1 MFHDQQPAR
10 PSAANS
16 GTWGVNAIVHVWSR
30 IFWNLQRIM
39 VAAVVLVALL
49 SPHMAESQGLCAGDL
64 VDNPSWDCSNL
75 TGLCSTITVGSTQW
89 LVLFPWSCSS
99 MMLAVTFA
107 IEVEFSLD
115 STELY
120 NQSWNIRF
128 RHDQTAVVDISAK
141 LNYYCQ

>member
-16 GTWGVNAIVHVWSR
+16 GTWGC
-30 IFWNLQRIM
+30 QRNCTCM
-39 VAAVVLVALL
+39 VAYFLEFATNHGSCSGARRAALSAHGGITRPL
-49 SPHMAESQGLCAGDL
+49 CWRSSGQSIVGLFKP
-64 VDNPSWDCSNL
+64 NR
-75 TGLCSTITVGSTQW
+75 CSTITVGSTQW

-141 LNYYCQ
+141 LNYY